1 MKATELRDKGTDDL
15 AKELIALRREQFN
28 LRLQLAT
35 GQSMKSH
42 RVREVRRDIARV
54 KTILNE
60 KGRQA

>member
-1 MKATELRDKGTDDL
+1 MKATELRDKGADEL
-15 AKELIALRREQFN
+15 AQELIALRREQFN

>member
-1 MKATELRDKGTDDL
+1 MKATELRDKGADDL
-15 AKELIALRREQFN
+15 ASELIALRREQFN

-54 KTILNE
+54 KTILNQ

>member
-1 MKATELRDKGTDDL
+1 MNAQELRDKTAD
-15 AKELIALRREQFN
+15 ELTNELVELRREQFN

-35 GQSMKSH
+35 GQSTKTH
-42 RVREVRRDIARV
+42 RVREVRRDIARL

>member
-1 MKATELRDKGTDDL
+1 MKATELRDKGAEEL
-15 AKELIALRREQFN
+15 AQELIALRREQFN

>member
-1 MKATELRDKGTDDL
+1 MKATELRDKGEEDL
-15 AKELIALRREQFN
+15 AKELLALRREQFN

>member
-1 MKATELRDKGTDDL
+1 MKATELRDKGADDL
-15 AKELIALRREQFN
+15 AQELLALRREQFN